1 MKRDR
6 LIDLCM
12 SSEGQTRGTKRNAQ
26 SARVGQ
32 ALAALAVGGGS
43 HRSAGEAWPPDGG
56 RRVLNQ
62 TETNGV

>member
-32 ALAALAVGGGS
+32 ALAAAVEGGS
-43 HRSAGEAWPPDGG
+43 HRSVGEAWPPDGG

>member
-1 MKRDR
+1 
-6 LIDLCM
+6 M
-12 SSEGQTRGTKRNAQ
+12 SSEGQTRRTKRKAQ

-32 ALAALAVGGGS
+32 AVAVWGRGES
-43 HRSAGEAWPPDGG
+43 HRSAGKAWPPDGG